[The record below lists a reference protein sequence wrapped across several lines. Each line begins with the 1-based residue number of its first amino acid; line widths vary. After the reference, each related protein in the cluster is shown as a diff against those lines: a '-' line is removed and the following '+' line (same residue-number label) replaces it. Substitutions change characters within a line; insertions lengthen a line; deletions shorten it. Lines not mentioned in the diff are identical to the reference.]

1 MLGDPR
7 AKDRAA
13 AARRLTPR
21 RVALVGLAVL
31 IPLVL
36 AACSSPGP
44 TTITVH
50 GLVTDELLTPLGV
63 AFPGITANAAIGTDV
78 VPVGSDGTFTITGV
92 TAPYDLTIAI
102 PSFNVA
108 LVYIGLTRAD
118 PTLSYIDVGNVRT
131 ADISGSI
138 GVTVASGDEAA
149 IFPGSATPME
159 GSLLLPGGSGPGYG
173 PFTVAWGGSASHNL
187 TLYALTVTASGG
199 PPTAFTGFGSTDVS
213 LTDGGAVTNASIT
226 LGSVSTASM
235 SGSVN
240 APAGFTV
247 SVAAP
252 LVRFGSPTGALVGL
266 GSSGGS
272 SSFTGVK
279 VPVHS
284 GIAYGIVGAADG
296 PSGGGTAA
304 WANAAGP
311 GTSASL
317 MLPAPS
323 VPTAPASGAT
333 GVGTGTKFTVTP
345 LSSAIY
351 VAVLDGPTSSD
362 PSVYA
367 FTDQTSFK
375 LPDLSVVGMSLTA
388 SASYNYSVS
397 ALGPFTSIDD
407 FTGPG
412 GGPTSLLQL
421 QLLLGGS
428 GTVPY
433 AAGPTDASAGAV
445 FLTHSP
451 SHNVTAA
458 P

>member
-13 AARRLTPR
+13 AARRLAVR

-63 AFPGITANAAIGTDV
+63 AIPGITANAAIGTDV
-78 VPVGSDGTFTITGV
+78 VPVKSDGTFTITGV
-92 TAPYDLTIAI
+92 TAPYDLTVAI
-102 PSFNVA
+102 PSLNVA
-108 LVYIGLTRAD
+108 LVYIGLTRTD
-118 PTLSYIDVGNVRT
+118 PTLSYIDVGNVHT
-131 ADISGSI
+131 AAISGSI

-149 IFPGSATPME
+149 IFPGSATPMQ

-173 PFTVAWGGSASHNL
+173 PFTVAWGGSTSHDI

-199 PPTAFTGFGSTDVS
+199 PPSAYTGFGSTDVS
-213 LTDGGAVTNASIT
+213 LTDGGSVTNASIT

-235 SGSVN
+235 SGSVS
-240 APAGFTV
+240 APAGFTT
-247 SVAAP
+247 SIAAP
-252 LVRFGSPTGALVGL
+252 LIRFGSPTGALVAL
-266 GSSGGS
+266 GSSGG

-296 PSGGGTAA
+296 PSGSGTAA

-311 GTSASL
+311 GTNASL
-317 MLPAPS
+317 TLPAPS
-323 VPTAPASGAT
+323 APTAPASGAT

-345 LSSAIY
+345 LSSAVY
-351 VAVLDGPTSSD
+351 VAVLNGPTSSD
-362 PSVYA
+362 PSVYV

-375 LPDLSVVGMSLTA
+375 LPDLSVVAMSLTGGA
-388 SASYNYSVS
+388 TYTYSAS

-421 QLLLGGS
+421 QMLLGGS

-445 FLTHSP
+445 FLTRSP
-451 SHNVTAA
+451 SRTVTAA